1 VSPEARAFLA
11 TLKDPHLMPA
21 FPDPT
26 DIAGWTK
33 VQAAAEA
40 DALRAKF
47 ELNLAFRRSVLAWL
61 DKEVPA

>member
-1 VSPEARAFLA
+1 MTKDARKYLRSLVRMDIRKKERGLAAFA
-11 TLKDPHLMPA
+11 PRP
-21 FPDPT
+21 
-26 DIAGWTK
+26 G
-33 VQAAAEA
+33 QAAAEA